1 MPGPSSCPD
10 RKYTCILGYIGKS
23 DVFGEAITNFA
34 IVYAEQTESDYRALK
49 EAVKSGRIDAKK
61 GL

>member
-10 RKYTCILGYIGKS
+10 RRCTCILGYIGKS
-23 DVFGEAITNFA
+23 DVFYEAITNFA
-34 IVYAEQTESDYRALK
+34 IVYAEQMESDHRALK
-49 EAVKSGRIDAKK
+49 EAVKSARIDAKK